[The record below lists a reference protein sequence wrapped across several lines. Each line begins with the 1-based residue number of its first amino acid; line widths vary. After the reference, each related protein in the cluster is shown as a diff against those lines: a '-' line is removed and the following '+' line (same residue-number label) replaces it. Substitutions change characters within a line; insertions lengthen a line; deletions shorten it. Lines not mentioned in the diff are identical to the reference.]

1 MDDPSTIK
9 LSKEQYDELSQ
20 RLEKDKLTAEDRALL
35 GRVLRA
41 MLWLTSQV
49 EAGRLGMARL
59 KRLLFG
65 DKTESR
71 KNILGSDDPSASD
84 GSSPDPESPEG
95 SPAGSTGG
103 ASGAQDFSGGKPA
116 PRPGHGRN
124 SGASYSGAER
134 VFCSH
139 PTLKAGDLCPQCEK
153 GRLHGAVDNGVF
165 VRFEGN
171 PPITA
176 TVYETENLRCALCGA
191 LFEAPLPD
199 GVKAQR
205 WDETA
210 KSMAALLRYG
220 FGVPHFRQEKL
231 QEALGMR
238 IADSTL
244 QERSEEVADCGYPVY
259 RELERMAAAGEI
271 LNLDD
276 TTCRI
281 LELIRENK
289 KLDPDKDR
297 VGIFTTALVAKNGE
311 HEISFFWSGRRH
323 AGENLEQL
331 MNKRPDGMPPPI
343 LMVDGSSRNIPE
355 NLKAIL
361 ANCLT
366 HGRRQFIDLERN
378 FPVEIAHVINEIACL
393 YRNDAITQELAMT
406 DEERL
411 RYHQAHSAP
420 VIERLKLWCRDQIES
435 KKTEPNS
442 GLGKAIHYLEKRWT
456 ELTVF
461 LRVPGAPLSND
472 IVERLIKRCV
482 LHRKNSLFYKT
493 LHGAALGDVLMT
505 LIHTTIGDGKN
516 PFEYLTAIQ
525 LNRTEVLRAP
535 SAWLPW
541 NYEATLAEL
550 RSPQ

>member
-9 LSKEQYDELSQ
+9 MSKAESDELSR
-20 RLEKDKLTAEDRALL
+20 RLETNTLTTEDRALL
-35 GRVLRA
+35 GRVLKA
-41 MLWLTSQV
+41 MLWMTSQL

-65 DKTESR
+65 EKTESR
-71 KNILGSDDPSASD
+71 KNLLGNDGRSTGNGIGSPTDPTSNSSGTKAGAD
-84 GSSPDPESPEG
+84 GSAEP
-95 SPAGSTGG
+95 
-103 ASGAQDFSGGKPA
+103 K
-116 PRPGHGRN
+116 PGHGRN
-124 SGASYSGAER
+124 SQGSYPGAER
-134 VFCSH
+134 VFCPH
-139 PTLKAGDLCPQCEK
+139 PKLRPGDVCPQCEK
-153 GRLHGAVDNGVF
+153 GRLHGAVDNGAF

-176 TVYETENLRCALCGA
+176 TVYETEKLRCALCGA

-199 GVKAQR
+199 GVNAHR

-238 IADSTL
+238 VADSTL
-244 QERSEEVADCGYPVY
+244 QEKSEEVADSAHPVY
-259 RELERMAAAGEI
+259 GELERLAAQGEI

-276 TTCRI
+276 TKCRI

-289 KLDPDKDR
+289 EKDPER
-297 VGIFTTALVAKNGE
+297 TGIFTTALVSKVAG
-311 HEISFFWSGRRH
+311 HEIAFFWSGRRH
-323 AGENLEQL
+323 AGENLERL
-331 MNKRPDGMPPPI
+331 MKKRPEGMPPPT
-343 LMVDGSSRNIPE
+343 LMVDGSSRNVPE

-366 HGRRQFIDLERN
+366 HGRRQFIGLETS
-378 FPVEIAHVINEIACL
+378 FPAEIAHVITEIARI
-393 YRNDAITQELAMT
+393 YRNDAVAKERAMT
-406 DEERL
+406 DEGRM
-411 RYHQAHSAP
+411 RYHQEHSAP
-420 VIERLKLWCRDQIES
+420 VIDKLKLWCRDQIES

-461 LRVPGAPLSND
+461 LRVLGAPLSND

-493 LHGAALGDVLMT
+493 LHGAAVGDVLMT
-505 LIHTTIGDGKN
+505 IIHTAIAAGKN
-516 PFEYLTAIQ
+516 PFDYLT
-525 LNRTEVLRAP
+525 VLQFHR
-535 SAWLPW
+535 SAVVKSPADWLPW
-541 NYEATLAEL
+541 TYETSAAAL
-550 RSPQ
+550 RRPQ